1 MERVTSVQTEP
12 CGLSDRDAWDLVAQI
27 VVRESAVAAGL
38 RVAVPDDA
46 GPTNRL
52 LVFTGSQGSG
62 AALSAR
68 LVHVQ
73 AIGYG
78 ERPVTPKG
86 DLNAGELLGL
96 YDAASAHSVSV
107 YLLTI
112 EQVRETREEWTPDD
126 RWRGTPERWRELMAR

>member
-1 MERVTSVQTEP
+1 M
-12 CGLSDRDAWDLVAQI
+12 SDRDAWDLVAQI
-27 VVRESAVAAGL
+27 AVRESAVAAGL

-52 LVFTGSQGSG
+52 LVFTGSQDSA
-62 AALSAR
+62 AALRAR

-78 ERPVTPKG
+78 ELPVTPTG
-86 DLNAGELLGL
+86 DLDAGELLGL
-96 YDAASAHSVSV
+96 YDAASAHSVPV
-107 YLLTI
+107 YLLTF

-126 RWRGTPERWRELMAR
+126 RWLGTPERWRELLAR